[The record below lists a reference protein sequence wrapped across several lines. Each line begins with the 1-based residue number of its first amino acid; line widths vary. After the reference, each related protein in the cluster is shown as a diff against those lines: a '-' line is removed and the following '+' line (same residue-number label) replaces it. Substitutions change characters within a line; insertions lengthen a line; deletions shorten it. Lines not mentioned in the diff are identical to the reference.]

1 MLQRMSRKVRVV
13 VLATLCGETL
23 ALPICVAELG
33 IVSTG
38 SATNNYSTVPLGEIK
53 RQAVFATT
61 HWSMVLKAGQ
71 ADTTHAR
78 EALAKLCQN
87 YWYPLYA
94 YVRRRGYSAHDAQD
108 LTQAFFL
115 CLLERQSLANADPN
129 RGRFRS
135 FMLGAMN
142 HFLAAEW
149 AKMQTQKRG
158 QGRPPLSLDLAA
170 AEQRFDLEPADNAT
184 PDKAF
189 DRQWATALLNV
200 VLDKLENEY
209 RREDKIELFS
219 VLKQALAGKRE
230 SQPYIQIARQ
240 LGMNEGA
247 VRVAVHRL
255 RRRYRELLKAE
266 IAHTVGSPEEAKD
279 ELNHLFHVIGGG

>member
-1 MLQRMSRKVRVV
+1 VN
-13 VLATLCGETL
+13 TTE
-23 ALPICVAELG
+23 AEQG
-33 IVSTG
+33 HSSTPS
-38 SATNNYSTVPLGEIK
+38 SAERAE
-53 RQAVFATT
+53 RQPVFATT
-61 HWSMVLKAGQ
+61 HWSVVLKAGL

-78 EALAKLCQN
+78 EALANLCQT

-115 CLLERQSLANADPN
+115 CLLQRQSLAGADPN

-142 HFLAAEW
+142 HFLADEW

-158 QGRPPLSLDLAA
+158 QGRAVLSLDLAA

-189 DRQWATALLNV
+189 DRQWATALLDV
-200 VLDKLENEY
+200 VLNRLENEY
-209 RREDKIELFS
+209 RRENNAELFNA
-219 VLKQALAGKRE
+219 LKQALAGKRE
-230 SQPYIQIARQ
+230 SQPYTQLATQ

-255 RRRYRELLKAE
+255 RKRYRELLQAE
-266 IAHTVGSPEEAKD
+266 IAHTVSSPEEVKE
-279 ELNHLFHVIGGG
+279 ELNHLFRVMGRG

>member
-1 MLQRMSRKVRVV
+1 
-13 VLATLCGETL
+13 
-23 ALPICVAELG
+23 
-33 IVSTG
+33 VSTE
-38 SATNNYSTVPLGEIK
+38 SATSNHSTVPLGEIR
-53 RQAVFATT
+53 RQPVFATT
-61 HWSMVLKAGQ
+61 HWSVVLKAGQ
-71 ADTTHAR
+71 AETTHAR
-78 EALAKLCQN
+78 DALAKLCQN

-115 CLLERQSLANADPN
+115 CVLERQSLAIVDPN

-142 HFLAAEW
+142 HFLADEW

-158 QGRPPLSLDLAA
+158 QGRPTLSLDLAA

-219 VLKQALAGKRE
+219 VLKQALAAKRE
-230 SQPYIQIARQ
+230 SQPYIQIATQ
-240 LGMNEGA
+240 LGIHEGA

-255 RRRYRELLKAE
+255 RKRYRDLLKAE
-266 IAHTVGSPEEAKD
+266 IAHTVGSPEEVKD
-279 ELNHLFHVIGGG
+279 ELNHLFQVMGDG